1 MHHVRGADL
10 GHRNAQTMTSPRIRI
25 FLVDDHPLVRE
36 WLAQLLRGEPDF
48 EVVGQAE
55 EPGPALAA
63 MRQSP
68 PDIAIVD
75 LALRTGTGLDLIKD
89 LRAQLPSVQ
98 VIVLSM
104 HEELTQVE
112 RALRAGAVGYVMKRE
127 STTRIVEAI
136 RSVRSGNVYANPDV
150 LSRLAERMVGRRS
163 SATTGSVD
171 ALSDREL
178 EVFRR
183 MGEGHATKRIAAD
196 LGVSM
201 KTVQEYQARIKDK
214 LGLADASELLRA
226 AVRWTEGV
234 L

>member
-1 MHHVRGADL
+1 MG
-10 GHRNAQTMTSPRIRI
+10 SPQIRI
-25 FLVDDHPLVRE
+25 FIVDDHPLVRE
-36 WLAQLLRGEPDF
+36 WLGQLLTGEQDF
-48 EVVGQAE
+48 EVVGHAE
-55 EPGPALAA
+55 EANMALAA
-63 MRQSP
+63 MRDAP

-75 LALRTGTGLDLIKD
+75 LSLRIGTGLDLIKD
-89 LRAQLPSVQ
+89 LRVQLPTVK

-104 HEELTQVE
+104 HEELAQVE
-112 RALRAGAVGYVMKRE
+112 RALRAGAAGYVMKRE

-150 LSRLAERMVGRRS
+150 LARLAERMVGRRS
-163 SATTGSVD
+163 SVKAGSVD

-183 MGEGHATKRIAAD
+183 MGDGHGTKRIAAD
-196 LGVSM
+196 LCVSM
-201 KTVQEYQARIKDK
+201 KTVQEYQARIKEK
-214 LGLADASELLRA
+214 LGLADASALLRA

>member
-1 MHHVRGADL
+1 MTPT
-10 GHRNAQTMTSPRIRI
+10 QTQTRI

-36 WLAQLLRGEPDF
+36 WLGQLLRGEADF

-55 EPGPALAA
+55 DPEAALAA
-63 MRQSP
+63 MQAAP

-75 LALRTGTGLDLIKD
+75 LALRTGTGLDLIKA
-89 LRAQLPSVQ
+89 LRAQLPKVQ

-136 RSVRSGNVYANPDV
+136 RSVRGGSVYANPEV

-163 SATTGSVD
+163 GPAAGTVD
-171 ALSDREL
+171 TLSDREL

-214 LGLADASELLRA
+214 LGLADASELLRT

>member
-1 MHHVRGADL
+1 MNPDL
-10 GHRNAQTMTSPRIRI
+10 VRI

-36 WLAQLLRGEPDF
+36 WLEQLLRGEPSF

-55 EPGPALAA
+55 DAAGALAA
-63 MRQSP
+63 MRANP
-68 PDIAIVD
+68 PHIAIVD
-75 LALRTGTGLDLIKD
+75 LTLRSGTGLDLIKD
-89 LRAQLPSVQ
+89 LRAQLPAVQ

-104 HEELTQVE
+104 HEELAQVE
-112 RALRAGAVGYVMKRE
+112 RALRAGAAGYVMKRE

-136 RSVRSGNVYANPDV
+136 RTVRSGNVYANPEV
-150 LSRLAERMVGRRS
+150 LARLAERMVGRRQ
-163 SATTGSVD
+163 TTGSVD

-183 MGEGHATKRIAAD
+183 MGEGHATKRIATD

-214 LGLADASELLRA
+214 LGLADAAELMRA

>member
-1 MHHVRGADL
+1 
-10 GHRNAQTMTSPRIRI
+10 MTPPSSAIRI
-25 FLVDDHPLVRE
+25 FIVDDHPLVQE
-36 WLAQLLRGEPDF
+36 WLGQLLTGQPDF
-48 EVVGQAE
+48 AVVGRADD
-55 EPGPALAA
+55 PAPALAA
-63 MRQSP
+63 MREVQ
-68 PDIAIVD
+68 PDVAIVD
-75 LALRTGTGLDLIKD
+75 LALRTGSGLDLVKQ
-89 LRAQLPSVQ
+89 LRAELPAVH

-136 RSVRSGNVYANPDV
+136 RSVRSGSIYAAPDV
-150 LSRLAERMVGRRS
+150 LARLAERIVGRRS
-163 SATTGSVD
+163 TEAKGSVD
-171 ALSDREL
+171 TLSDREL

-196 LGVSM
+196 LGVSI

-214 LGLADASELLRA
+214 LGLADASELMRA

>member
-1 MHHVRGADL
+1 MKPDVV
-10 GHRNAQTMTSPRIRI
+10 RI

-36 WLAQLLRGEPDF
+36 WLEQLLRGEPGF
-48 EVVGQAE
+48 EVIGQAE
-55 EPGPALAA
+55 DAAGALAA
-63 MRQSP
+63 MRPSP

-75 LALRTGTGLDLIKD
+75 LTLRSGTGLDLIKD
-89 LRAQLPSVQ
+89 LRAQMPTVQ

-104 HEELTQVE
+104 HEELAQVE
-112 RALRAGAVGYVMKRE
+112 RALRAGAAGYVMKRE

-136 RSVRSGNVYANPDV
+136 RSVRGGNVYANPEV
-150 LSRLAERMVGRRS
+150 LARLAERMVGRRQ
-163 SATTGSVD
+163 TTGSVD

-183 MGEGHATKRIAAD
+183 MGEGHATKRIATD

-214 LGLADASELLRA
+214 LGLADAAELMRA

>member
-1 MHHVRGADL
+1 M
-10 GHRNAQTMTSPRIRI
+10 SPEPIRI

-36 WLAQLLRGEPDF
+36 WLGQLLSSEPGF
-48 EVVGQAE
+48 EVIGQAE
-55 EPGPALAA
+55 DAAPGLAA
-63 MRQSP
+63 MTANV

-75 LALRTGTGLDLIKD
+75 LSLRNGSGLDLIKE
-89 LRAQLPSVQ
+89 LREKLPTVQ

-104 HEELTQVE
+104 HEELAHVE
-112 RALRAGAVGYVMKRE
+112 RALRAGAAGYVMKRE

-136 RSVRSGNVYANPDV
+136 RAVRAGRVYANPEV
-150 LSRLAERMVGRRS
+150 LARLAERMVGRRQGG
-163 SATTGSVD
+163 AAGTVD
-171 ALSDREL
+171 TLSDREL

-183 MGEGHATKRIAAD
+183 MGEGHATKRIASD

-201 KTVQEYQARIKDK
+201 KTVQEYQARIKEK
-214 LGLADASELLRA
+214 LGLADATELMRA

>member
-1 MHHVRGADL
+1 MNPDL
-10 GHRNAQTMTSPRIRI
+10 VRI

-36 WLAQLLRGEPDF
+36 WLEQLLRGEPGF

-55 EPGPALAA
+55 DAAGALAA
-63 MRQSP
+63 MRANP
-68 PDIAIVD
+68 PHIAIVD
-75 LALRTGTGLDLIKD
+75 LTLRSGTGLDLIKD
-89 LRAQLPSVQ
+89 LRAQLPAVQ

-104 HEELTQVE
+104 HEELAQVE
-112 RALRAGAVGYVMKRE
+112 RALRAGAAGYVMKRE

-136 RSVRSGNVYANPDV
+136 RTVRSGNVYANPEV
-150 LSRLAERMVGRRS
+150 LARLAERMVGRRQTS
-163 SATTGSVD
+163 GSVD

-183 MGEGHATKRIAAD
+183 MGEGHATKRIATD

-214 LGLADASELLRA
+214 LGLADAAELMRA

>member
-1 MHHVRGADL
+1 MKPDAVRL
-10 GHRNAQTMTSPRIRI
+10 

-36 WLAQLLRGEPDF
+36 WLEQLLRGEPGF
-48 EVVGQAE
+48 EVIGQAE
-55 EPGPALAA
+55 DAASALAA
-63 MRQSP
+63 MRPNP

-75 LALRTGTGLDLIKD
+75 LTLRSGTGLDLIKD
-89 LRAQLPSVQ
+89 LRAQLPAVQ

-104 HEELTQVE
+104 HEELAQVE
-112 RALRAGAVGYVMKRE
+112 RALRAGAAGYVMKRE

-136 RSVRSGNVYANPDV
+136 RSVRSGNVYANPEV
-150 LSRLAERMVGRRS
+150 LARLAERMVGRRQ
-163 SATTGSVD
+163 TTGSVD

-183 MGEGHATKRIAAD
+183 MGEGHTTKRIATD

-201 KTVQEYQARIKDK
+201 KTIQEYQARIKEK
-214 LGLADASELLRA
+214 LGLADAAELMRA

>member
-1 MHHVRGADL
+1 M
-10 GHRNAQTMTSPRIRI
+10 NASPVRI

-48 EVVGQAE
+48 QIVGEAE
-55 EPGPALAA
+55 DPAPALAA
-63 MRQSP
+63 MRSVP
-68 PDIAIVD
+68 PDICIVD
-75 LALRTGTGLDLIKD
+75 LSLRTGSGLELIKE
-89 LRAQLPSVQ
+89 LRAQIPSVQ

-112 RALRAGAVGYVMKRE
+112 RALRAGAAGYVMKRE

-163 SATTGSVD
+163 SASTGSVD
-171 ALSDREL
+171 TLSDREL

-183 MGEGHATKRIAAD
+183 MGEGHATKRIAVD

-201 KTVQEYQARIKDK
+201 KTVQEYQSRIKEK
-214 LGLADASELLRA
+214 LGLADASELMRA

>member
-1 MHHVRGADL
+1 
-10 GHRNAQTMTSPRIRI
+10 MTSPKIRI
-25 FLVDDHPLVRE
+25 FLIDDHPLVRE
-36 WLAQLLRGEPDF
+36 WLGQLLSGESDF
-48 EVVGQAE
+48 EVIGQAE
-55 EPGPALAA
+55 EPGLALAA

-68 PDIAIVD
+68 PDVAIVD

-136 RSVRSGNVYANPDV
+136 RSVRGGNVYANPDV
-150 LSRLAERMVGRRS
+150 LARLAERMVGRRS
-163 SATTGSVD
+163 SAGTGSID

-201 KTVQEYQARIKDK
+201 KTVQEYQARIKEK

>member
-1 MHHVRGADL
+1 MKPDVV
-10 GHRNAQTMTSPRIRI
+10 RI

-36 WLAQLLRGEPDF
+36 WLEQLLRGEPGF
-48 EVVGQAE
+48 EVIGQAE
-55 EPGPALAA
+55 DAAGALAA
-63 MRQSP
+63 MRPNP

-75 LALRTGTGLDLIKD
+75 LTLRSGTGLDLIKD
-89 LRAQLPSVQ
+89 LRAQMPTVQ

-104 HEELTQVE
+104 HEELAQVE
-112 RALRAGAVGYVMKRE
+112 RALRAGAAGYVMKRE

-136 RSVRSGNVYANPDV
+136 RSVRSGNVYANPEV
-150 LSRLAERMVGRRS
+150 LARLAERMVGRRQ
-163 SATTGSVD
+163 TTGSVD

-183 MGEGHATKRIAAD
+183 MGEGHATKRIATD

-214 LGLADASELLRA
+214 LRLADAAELMRA

>member
-1 MHHVRGADL
+1 MK
-10 GHRNAQTMTSPRIRI
+10 TETIRI

-36 WLAQLLRGEPDF
+36 WLEQLLRGEPGF

-55 EPGPALAA
+55 DAASALAA
-63 MRQSP
+63 MRASA

-75 LALRTGTGLDLIKD
+75 LTLRSGTGLDLIKD
-89 LRAQLPSVQ
+89 LRAQLPAVQ

-104 HEELTQVE
+104 HEELAQVE
-112 RALRAGAVGYVMKRE
+112 RALRAGAAGYVMKRE

-136 RSVRSGNVYANPDV
+136 RTVRSGSVYANPEV

-163 SATTGSVD
+163 APGSVD

-183 MGEGHATKRIAAD
+183 MGEGHATKRIATD

-214 LGLADASELLRA
+214 LGLADATELMRA

>member
-1 MHHVRGADL
+1 M
-10 GHRNAQTMTSPRIRI
+10 SPEPIRI

-36 WLAQLLRGEPDF
+36 WLGQLLSSEPGF
-48 EVVGQAE
+48 EVIGQAE
-55 EPGPALAA
+55 DAAPGLAA
-63 MRQSP
+63 ITANV

-75 LALRTGTGLDLIKD
+75 LSLRNGSGLDLIKE
-89 LRAQLPSVQ
+89 LREKLPIVQ

-104 HEELTQVE
+104 HEELAHVE
-112 RALRAGAVGYVMKRE
+112 RALRAGAAGYVMKRE

-136 RSVRSGNVYANPDV
+136 RAVRAGRVYANPEV
-150 LSRLAERMVGRRS
+150 LARLAERMVGRRQGG
-163 SATTGSVD
+163 AAGTVD
-171 ALSDREL
+171 TLSDREL

-183 MGEGHATKRIAAD
+183 MGEGHATKRIASD

-201 KTVQEYQARIKDK
+201 KTVQEYQARIKEK
-214 LGLADASELLRA
+214 LGLADATELMRA

>member
-1 MHHVRGADL
+1 MKPDVV
-10 GHRNAQTMTSPRIRI
+10 RI

-36 WLAQLLRGEPDF
+36 WLEQLLRGEPGF
-48 EVVGQAE
+48 EVIGQAE
-55 EPGPALAA
+55 DAAGALAA
-63 MRQSP
+63 MRPNP

-75 LALRTGTGLDLIKD
+75 LTLRSGTGLDLIKD
-89 LRAQLPSVQ
+89 LRAQMPTVQ

-104 HEELTQVE
+104 HEELAQVE
-112 RALRAGAVGYVMKRE
+112 RALRAGAAGYVMKRE

-136 RSVRSGNVYANPDV
+136 RSVRGGNVYANPEV
-150 LSRLAERMVGRRS
+150 LARLAERMVGRRQ
-163 SATTGSVD
+163 TTGSVD

-183 MGEGHATKRIAAD
+183 MGEGHATKRIATD

-214 LGLADASELLRA
+214 LGLADAAELMRA

>member
-1 MHHVRGADL
+1 MPIAV
-10 GHRNAQTMTSPRIRI
+10 SSIRI
-25 FLVDDHPLVRE
+25 FIVDDHPLVRE
-36 WLAQLLRGEPDF
+36 WLAQLLRGEADF
-48 EVVGQAE
+48 EVVGQADDAA
-55 EPGPALAA
+55 PAMEG
-63 MRQSP
+63 MRATP
-68 PDIAIVD
+68 ADIAIVD
-75 LALRTGTGLDLIKD
+75 LSLKSGSGLDLIKQI
-89 LRAQLPSVQ
+89 REELPGVQ

-104 HEELTQVE
+104 HEEMTQVE

-136 RSVRSGNVYANPDV
+136 RCVRAGNVYAAPDV
-150 LSRLAERMVGRRS
+150 LGRLAERFVGRRS
-163 SATTGSVD
+163 AAVKGSVD

-201 KTVQEYQARIKDK
+201 KTIQEYQARIKEK

>member
-1 MHHVRGADL
+1 M
-10 GHRNAQTMTSPRIRI
+10 SPEPIRI

-36 WLAQLLRGEPDF
+36 WLGQLLSSEPGF
-48 EVVGQAE
+48 EVIGQAE
-55 EPGPALAA
+55 DAAPGLAA
-63 MRQSP
+63 MTANV

-75 LALRTGTGLDLIKD
+75 LSLRNGSGLDLIKE
-89 LRAQLPSVQ
+89 LREKLPAVQ

-104 HEELTQVE
+104 HEELAHVE
-112 RALRAGAVGYVMKRE
+112 RALRAGAAGYVMKRE

-136 RSVRSGNVYANPDV
+136 RAVRAGRVYANPEV
-150 LSRLAERMVGRRS
+150 LARLAERMVGRRQGG
-163 SATTGSVD
+163 AAGTVD
-171 ALSDREL
+171 TLSDREL

-183 MGEGHATKRIAAD
+183 MGEGHATKRIASD

-201 KTVQEYQARIKDK
+201 KTVQEYQARIKEK
-214 LGLADASELLRA
+214 LGLADATELMRA

>member
-1 MHHVRGADL
+1 
-10 GHRNAQTMTSPRIRI
+10 MTATKTRI

-36 WLAQLLRGEPDF
+36 WLAQLLLGQPDF

-55 EPGPALAA
+55 EPAAALAA
-63 MRQSP
+63 MTARP
-68 PDIAIVD
+68 PDVAIVD
-75 LALRTGTGLDLIKD
+75 LALRTGTGLDLIKN
-89 LRAQLPSVQ
+89 LRAQLPQVQ
-98 VIVLSM
+98 IVVLSM
-104 HEELTQVE
+104 HEELAHVE
-112 RALRAGAVGYVMKRE
+112 RALRAGASGYVMKRE

-136 RSVRSGNVYANPDV
+136 RSVRNGSIYANPDV
-150 LSRLAERMVGRRS
+150 LARLAERMVGRRRVP
-163 SATTGSVD
+163 ANGAVD
-171 ALSDREL
+171 HILSDREL

-183 MGEGHATKRIAAD
+183 MGEGHTTKRIAAD

-214 LGLADASELLRA
+214 LGLADATELMRA

>member
-1 MHHVRGADL
+1 
-10 GHRNAQTMTSPRIRI
+10 
-25 FLVDDHPLVRE
+25 
-36 WLAQLLRGEPDF
+36 
-48 EVVGQAE
+48 
-55 EPGPALAA
+55 
-63 MRQSP
+63 MRASA

-75 LALRTGTGLDLIKD
+75 LTLRSGTGLDLIKD
-89 LRAQLPSVQ
+89 LRAQLPAVQ

-104 HEELTQVE
+104 HEELAQVE
-112 RALRAGAVGYVMKRE
+112 RALRAGAAGYVMKRE

-136 RSVRSGNVYANPDV
+136 RTVRSGSVYANPEV
-150 LSRLAERMVGRRS
+150 LSRLAERMVGRRN
-163 SATTGSVD
+163 APGSVD

-183 MGEGHATKRIAAD
+183 MGEGHATKRIATD

-214 LGLADASELLRA
+214 LGLADATELMRA

>member
-1 MHHVRGADL
+1 MNPDPV
-10 GHRNAQTMTSPRIRI
+10 RI

-36 WLAQLLRGEPDF
+36 WLEQLLRGEPGF

-55 EPGPALAA
+55 DAAGALAA
-63 MRQSP
+63 MRANP
-68 PDIAIVD
+68 PHIAIVD
-75 LALRTGTGLDLIKD
+75 LTLRSGTGLDLIKD
-89 LRAQLPSVQ
+89 LRAQLPAVQ

-104 HEELTQVE
+104 HEELAQVE
-112 RALRAGAVGYVMKRE
+112 RALRAGAAGYVMKRE

-136 RSVRSGNVYANPDV
+136 RTVRSGNVYANPEV
-150 LSRLAERMVGRRS
+150 LARLAERMVGRRQ
-163 SATTGSVD
+163 TTGSVD

-183 MGEGHATKRIAAD
+183 MGEGHATKRIATD

-214 LGLADASELLRA
+214 LGLADAAELMRA